1 MPQLAIETFF
11 TQYFWLLIIFFLFN
25 HFILNYYVP
34 AIAKLIKARKYTS
47 TVDVI
52 SSKDKKNKWNLS
64 IELPTLNVQS
74 SLKVN
79 NFNDAR
85 VNWINK
91 NSQ

>member
-34 AIAKLIKARKYTS
+34 TIAKIIKARKLTS
-47 TVDVI
+47 DVEI
-52 SSKDKKNKWNLS
+52 SSDKKSKWNLN
-64 IELPTLNVQS
+64 INLPSVNVQS

-91 NSQ
+91 INK

>member
-34 AIAKLIKARKYTS
+34 SIAKIIKARKFTS
-47 TVDVI
+47 IVDVT
-52 SSKDKKNKWNLS
+52 SSKDKKNKWNLN
-64 IELPTLNVQS
+64 IELPILNVQS

-91 NSQ
+91 NSK

>member
-34 AIAKLIKARKYTS
+34 AIAKIIKARKFTS
-47 TVDVI
+47 TVDVT

-85 VNWINK
+85 VKWINNISK
-91 NSQ
+91 

>member
-34 AIAKLIKARKYTS
+34 AIAKIIKARKFTS
-47 TVDVI
+47 TVDVT

>member
-11 TQYFWLLIIFFLFN
+11 TQYFWLLVIFFLFN

-34 AIAKLIKARKYTS
+34 TIAKIMKARKLTS
-47 TVDVI
+47 DAEL
-52 SSKDKKNKWNLS
+52 SSDKKGKWN
-64 IELPTLNVQS
+64 INIDLPSVNVQS
-74 SLKVN
+74 TLKVN

>member
-34 AIAKLIKARKYTS
+34 AIAKIIKARKFTS
-47 TVDVI
+47 PVDVT

>member
-47 TVDVI
+47 STDVA
-52 SSKDKKNKWNLS
+52 SSTDKKNKWNIS
-64 IELPTLNVQS
+64 IDLPTLNVQS

-91 NSQ
+91 ISE

>member
-34 AIAKLIKARKYTS
+34 AIGKLIKARKYTS
-47 TVDVI
+47 SIDVT
-52 SSKDKKNKWNLS
+52 STTDKKNKWNIS
-64 IELPTLNVQS
+64 IDLPTLNVQS

-91 NSQ
+91 ISH